1 MWELQFMGGNANG
14 EDGNANDDE
23 HVYGRNDVQDEII
36 EDDDGSM
43 YGNGHDGRHG
53 YEHDD
58 DEDAGMRRNVHHDD
72 EHDARYETC
81 IDVRRTDKLQDYYQV
96 NDGRADLCMPQVN
109 TLVLQA

>member
-43 YGNGHDGRHG
+43 YGN
-53 YEHDD
+53 
-58 DEDAGMRRNVHHDD
+58 MKPVS
-72 EHDARYETC
+72 
-81 IDVRRTDKLQDYYQV
+81 
-96 NDGRADLCMPQVN
+96 M
-109 TLVLQA
+109 